1 MHTISERKLVMLK
14 PEEIKK
20 SAFCLR
26 KSFDKYE
33 IKMLAKSIAS
43 SGIIQPLIVRKDENG
58 SYELIAG
65 SRRLE
70 AAIMAGLR
78 RVPCA
83 VHNIDSKTAAL
94 YLVVENLKVSP
105 LSAFE
110 EARAIQ
116 SLIIDFNF
124 SLTEISARLGIE
136 ETKITEKLRLLRIGE
151 EIENKLESAK
161 LDERY
166 ALLLLMIPS
175 FKRLSAVSYIIEKG
189 LAYNEAVD
197 YIEKISNPQ
206 SFETKEK
213 SIKRAVIG
221 DIRLFSNS
229 LEKLVDTLKLAGVTA
244 NSRRNETDK
253 YIEYKVR
260 IKKEPNI
267 PSAQLKIC

>member
-20 SAFCLR
+20 SAFCPR

-43 SGIIQPLIVRKDENG
+43 SGIIQPLIVRKYENG

-65 SRRLE
+65 RRRLE

-83 VHNIDSKTAAL
+83 VHNIDFKTAAL
-94 YLVVENLKVSP
+94 YSVVENLKVSP
-105 LSAFE
+105 LSVFE

-116 SLIIDFNF
+116 ALIIDFNF
-124 SLTEISARLGIE
+124 SLSEISARLGLE
-136 ETKITEKLRLLRIGE
+136 ENEITEKLRLLRIGDE
-151 EIENKLESAK
+151 VESMLEMAK

-166 ALLLLMIPS
+166 ALLILRLPS
-175 FKRLSAVSYIIEKG
+175 FKRLSTLSYIIEKG
-189 LAYNEAVD
+189 LTYNEAKE
-197 YIEKISNPQ
+197 YIEKILNPQ
-206 SFETKEK
+206 RIETQEK
-213 SIKRAVIG
+213 PIKRAVIG

-229 LEKLVDTLKLAGVTA
+229 LEKLVDTLKLAGATA
-244 NSRRNETDK
+244 SSRRNETDK